1 MSDLLLGL
9 VIIGVCWI
17 GIAEL
22 CRRKLTWAKEHP
34 GATYGLTFALVFLA
48 CVLIGN
54 SGPEEKGQAPGELG
68 EDPTLEQMID
78 HMDARRESL
87 TEEAGT
93 ASQ

>member
-9 VIIGVCWI
+9 VIILSVWI
-17 GIAEL
+17 GTAEL

-34 GATYGLTFALVFLA
+34 GATYGLTFALVILA

-54 SGPEEKGQAPGELG
+54 SGPEEGAAPGELG
-68 EDPTLEQMID
+68 EDPTLEQILD
-78 HMDARRESL
+78 HMDAQRESL
-87 TEEAGT
+87 PEEAGT